1 MPGYMA
7 RLEVSLC
14 RQDNA
19 VVPLGM
25 EEDPFRDFRN
35 SLIVS
40 ISIQRNKYLDRSI
53 VIRKFEIVEIEE
65 FFRILQR

>member
-53 VIRKFEIVEIEE
+53 VIRNCGNRGIF
-65 FFRILQR
+65 